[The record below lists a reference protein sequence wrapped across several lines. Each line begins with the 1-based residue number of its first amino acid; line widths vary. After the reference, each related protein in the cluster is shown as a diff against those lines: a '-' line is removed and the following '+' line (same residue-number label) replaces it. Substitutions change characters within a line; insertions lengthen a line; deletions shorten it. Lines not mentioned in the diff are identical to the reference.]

1 MFFVHINYLNHIWE
15 VTKVFSKRK
24 LLRKNVNFLSCFAEF
39 SRNFSF
45 FCEITNSFA
54 KDAKFWGKITNMRQ
68 FREKLRNFFKSYK
81 YKVKLMFW
89 GKWKACWK
97 KENWILFLFIQGF
110 VLKTVTNKKFSN
122 IGAKKLTCK
131 LCILW
136 CVILHSINKSFLLQF
151 LADFCATSYKKA
163 QYKL

>member
-1 MFFVHINYLNHIWE
+1 MLRWIFAKFLVFLRNYL
-15 VTKVFSKRK
+15 
-24 LLRKNVNFLSCFAEF
+24 
-39 SRNFSF
+39 F
-45 FCEITNSFA
+45 FCERMRNFEE
-54 KDAKFWGKITNMRQ
+54 KITNMRQ

-81 YKVKLMFW
+81 CKVKLMFW

-151 LADFCATSYKKA
+151 LADFCATSYKKV